1 MYKLFSEYFIYS
13 GLPSNI
19 SYAWNFGSLLGV
31 VLVLQIATGV
41 FLGMHYAA
49 NVDLSFV
56 LMENIMRNVQYGWI
70 IRYMHSNGA
79 AIFFIL
85 MYSHIAR
92 GIYNG
97 SYAYPRFKL
106 WNIGVIIY
114 ILSMGTA
121 FIGYCLPF
129 GQMSIWGATV
139 ITNFISTIPY
149 LGNDLVIFVWGG
161 FSVSNPTLNRFFS
174 LHYLLP
180 FILLALVLLHIME
193 LHENGSNNPLGI
205 SGNMDKIYFHPY
217 FTFKD
222 LYAFILLIIFY
233 AILIFYFPNYLGHP
247 DNYIPA
253 NPLVT
258 PLSIVP
264 EFYFL
269 APYAILR
276 IIPSKSLG
284 LIALILSLL
293 VLFILPLQ
301 SSYSLRSLSIK
312 HFAKFFYYLFIGSYL
327 VLVFT
332 GALPISQEVIY
343 LASIAAFYYFF
354 YLLIIIP
361 LISLIDSLLFSSK
374 Y

>member
-19 SYAWNFGSLLGV
+19 SYAWNFGSLLGI
-31 VLVLQIATGV
+31 VLGLQIVSGV

-49 NVDLSFV
+49 NIDLSFI

-92 GIYNG
+92 GLYNG
-97 SYAYPRFKL
+97 SYSYPRFKL

-161 FSVSNPTLNRFFS
+161 FSVANPTLNRFFS

-180 FILLALVLLHIME
+180 FILLALVLLHMMA
-193 LHENGSNNPLGI
+193 LHEHASSNPLGI
-205 SGNMDKIYFHPY
+205 SGNMDKVYFHPY
-217 FTFKD
+217 FTLKD
-222 LYAFILLIIFY
+222 SYTLIILIIFY
-233 AILIFYFPNYLGHP
+233 CILIFYFPNYLGHP

-276 IIPSKSLG
+276 IIPSKILG

-293 VLFILPLQ
+293 VLFVLPLQ
-301 SSYSLRSLSIK
+301 SSYAVRSLTIK
-312 HFAKFFYYLFIGSYL
+312 NISKLFYFIFIGSYL
-327 VLVFT
+327 ILVFT
-332 GALPISQEVIY
+332 GALPISEEVIS

-361 LISLIDSLLFSSK
+361 LISLIDSLLFYSK
-374 Y
+374 